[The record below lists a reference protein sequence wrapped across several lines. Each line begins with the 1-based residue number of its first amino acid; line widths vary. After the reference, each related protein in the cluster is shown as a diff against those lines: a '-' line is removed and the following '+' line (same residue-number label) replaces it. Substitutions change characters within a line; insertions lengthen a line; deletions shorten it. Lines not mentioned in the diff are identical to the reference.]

1 MYRLAD
7 IDFSNVLVI
16 SSREPISD
24 EVDRQD
30 ETLDENLGSKLR
42 RLARRARE
50 GGLRRCLGPCAD
62 IPSRCLSMKL
72 GLSSIAKLPTL
83 TLQRR

>member
-16 SSREPISD
+16 SSREPMCD

-30 ETLDENLGSKLR
+30 ETLDAN
-42 RLARRARE
+42 
-50 GGLRRCLGPCAD
+50 
-62 IPSRCLSMKL
+62 
-72 GLSSIAKLPTL
+72 LSSWSAASPAKELEKAVFGAA
-83 TLQRR
+83 

>member
-1 MYRLAD
+1 MWIRQWGTIMYGLAD

-30 ETLDENLGSKLR
+30 ETLDANLRSESVLSP
-42 RLARRARE
+42 ARE
-50 GGLRRCLGPCAD
+50 LEKAVFGA
-62 IPSRCLSMKL
+62 
-72 GLSSIAKLPTL
+72 A
-83 TLQRR
+83 